1 MKIYIVTAGDYSDYH
16 INGVCSTE
24 EKADELMKLTRG
36 DYIEEFELDVFPE
49 HPPGLYKFQ
58 VGMNKNG
65 DTRAPNHQTHGVY
78 RMDCTDTFKIYAHY
92 GKDDIVVLPPE
103 VDWQP
108 GGDGYTVFYVWAK
121 DETHAVKIAN
131 EKRVGLILNNTWFD
145 DKDKWNEWAFLKY
158 NKKE

>member
-36 DYIEEFELDVFPE
+36 DYIEEFELDKFPE

-58 VGMNKNG
+58 VNMNKNG
-65 DTRAPNHQTHGVY
+65 DVPQRNGIYP
-78 RMDCTDTFKIYAHY
+78 MDCTDMFKIYAHD
-92 GKDDIVVLPPE
+92 GIVVLPLE

-108 GGDGYTVFYVWAK
+108 SSDGYTSFYVWAK

-131 EKRVGLILNNTWFD
+131 EKRVGLILNNMWFD
-145 DKDKWNEWAFLKY
+145 DKNKWNEWAFLKY